1 MLSGRYTN
9 FNFCSMAGI
18 AGVAESIIMAI
29 QDLKTS
35 MCIVH
40 CYICATGGTKQDLII
55 AGCHSGNFMTLK
67 PVNKS
72 KKENVPQAHQNLI
85 RVLISLS
92 TLKHKYFVSADV
104 CGYVKL
110 WTSNIKP

>member
-18 AGVAESIIMAI
+18 AGVAESIIRAI

-40 CYICATGGTKQDLII
+40 CYICATGGTCTFTGQDRCKLLRSNSDSVIRYQK
-55 AGCHSGNFMTLK
+55 N
-67 PVNKS
+67 
-72 KKENVPQAHQNLI
+72 NV
-85 RVLISLS
+85 
-92 TLKHKYFVSADV
+92 
-104 CGYVKL
+104 
-110 WTSNIKP
+110 